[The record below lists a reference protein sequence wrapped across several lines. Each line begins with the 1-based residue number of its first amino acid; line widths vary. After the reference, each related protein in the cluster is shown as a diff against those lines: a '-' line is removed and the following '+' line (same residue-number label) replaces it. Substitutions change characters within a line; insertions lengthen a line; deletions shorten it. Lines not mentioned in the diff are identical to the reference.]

1 MNNPN
6 GYIKEIES
14 IKKERK
20 RIIARS
26 RKLFAQQKKAEK
38 HLYDYMVSH
47 SLEEVG
53 GIKKK
58 NITPR
63 EKVPRKK
70 KKEKKK
76 DAIDLFRQTGI
87 PDPEKFW
94 EDLQRTQKAF
104 ENIENNSID
113 SKLGF

>member
-1 MNNPN
+1 MVNPK
-6 GYIKEIES
+6 GYVKEIES

-20 RIIARS
+20 RLNTES
-26 RKLFAQQKKAEK
+26 RKLLAQQRKAEK

-47 SLEEVG
+47 RLDEVE

-58 NITPR
+58 NISPR
-63 EKVPRKK
+63 EKAPRKK

-76 DAIDLFRQTGI
+76 DAINLFRQTGI

-94 EDLQRTQKAF
+94 EDLQKTQKAVDK
-104 ENIENNSID
+104 EHTSID
-113 SKLGF
+113 PKLGF